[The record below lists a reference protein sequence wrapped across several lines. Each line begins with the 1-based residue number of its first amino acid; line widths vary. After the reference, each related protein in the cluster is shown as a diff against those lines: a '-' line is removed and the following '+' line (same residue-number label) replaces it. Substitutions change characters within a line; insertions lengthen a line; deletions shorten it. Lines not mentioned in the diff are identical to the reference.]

1 MQRTNPLGQPIGRA
15 VEGWQAARRPERASI
30 AGRRCRLEPLDAE
43 RHAEA
48 LHRAYREDRDERH
61 WTYLPYGPF
70 ASSADYRAWVAAHQA
85 SDSDCFFAIVD
96 VGRETPVGVAAYL
109 RVSPGTGSVEVGHLR
124 YAAALQRTPAATE
137 AMYLMMSR
145 VFEDWGYRRYEWK
158 CDSLNAPSRAAAE
171 RLGFRYEGVF
181 RNDLVMK
188 GRNRDTA
195 WFSITA
201 EEWPGI
207 RHALEAWLDPSNF
220 DRDGRQRKRLREWM
234 PATAGA
240 AIVSDL

>member
-1 MQRTNPLGQPIGRA
+1 
-15 VEGWQAARRPERASI
+15 
-30 AGRRCRLEPLDAE
+30 
-43 RHAEA
+43 
-48 LHRAYREDRDERH
+48 
-61 WTYLPYGPF
+61 
-70 ASSADYRAWVAAHQA
+70 
-85 SDSDCFFAIVD
+85 
-96 VGRETPVGVAAYL
+96 
-109 RVSPGTGSVEVGHLR
+109 
-124 YAAALQRTPAATE
+124 
-137 AMYLMMSR
+137 MMSR

-207 RHALEAWLDPSNF
+207 RHALEAWLEPENF
-220 DRDGRQRKRLREWM
+220 GREGLQRKRLREWM
-234 PATAGA
+234 PVTAGA
-240 AIVSDL
+240 PIVSDL